1 MVAVDDSTG
10 LETSHQLRIGKLP
23 PFTLTAFT
31 ASLAVAATV
40 TVMAAYGFS
49 ENGLRLGSQTAWRF
63 AFFVFFGALVAGP
76 LCRVTPFGLCRALG
90 PQSRQL
96 MWSFCAALGVYL
108 ASMIVPNTL
117 GPQSLHHEGLTAG
130 MMLFV
135 TFCGVL
141 TATMAYAVTAQ
152 ASRNWGAT
160 PMRAIR
166 AVGIAYFWL
175 TYALTGPSHI
185 SGPHRPDMFYG
196 LSLGLMIVA
205 LLVCFADRFLVKW
218 RGSQSSV

>member
-1 MVAVDDSTG
+1 MVAIDDSAV
-10 LETSHQLRIGKLP
+10 LDTSHHLRIGKLP

-40 TVMAAYGFS
+40 AVMAINGFS

-90 PQSRQL
+90 PKSRQL

-108 ASMIVPNTL
+108 ASVIVPNTL

-135 TFCGVL
+135 ALCGVL
-141 TATMAYAVTAQ
+141 TATMAYAATAH
-152 ASRNWGAT
+152 ASRSLGDK
-160 PMRAIR
+160 PVRAIQG
-166 AVGIAYFWL
+166 VGLAYFWL
-175 TYALTGPSHI
+175 TYALTGLSHI
-185 SGPHRPDMFYG
+185 SGPHRPDIFYE
-196 LSLGLMIVA
+196 LSLSLMIVA
-205 LLVCFADRFLVKW
+205 LLVCFADRFLIKW
-218 RGSQSSV
+218 KGLDSSV

>member
-1 MVAVDDSTG
+1 MVALDDSAV
-10 LETSHQLRIGKLP
+10 LDTSHQLRIGKLP
-23 PFTLTAFT
+23 PFTLSAFT
-31 ASLAVAATV
+31 ASLAGVATV
-40 TVMAAYGFS
+40 AVMAANGFS

-108 ASMIVPNTL
+108 ASVIVPNTL

-135 TFCGVL
+135 AFCGVL
-141 TATMAYAVTAQ
+141 TATMAYAATAH
-152 ASRNWGAT
+152 AGNSLGER

-166 AVGIAYFWL
+166 GVGITYFWL
-175 TYALTGPSHI
+175 TYALTGLSHI

-196 LSLGLMIVA
+196 ISLGLMIVA
-205 LLVCFADRFLVKW
+205 LLVCFADRFLIKW
-218 RGSQSSV
+218 KGQTSSV